1 MTVLLDKEILQWL
14 EKEIVYD
21 LQVIAWKFGNSA
33 ERSFVVSAS
42 GMLPSPAW
50 EVSLRKAI
58 PQGFNPSQLLLH
70 LDLIYSGAPAPQVV
84 VPFSVNY
91 TEISGEGGGDYDSTL
106 VLAPGHNSIQANFDE
121 ASSDS
126 ELNKSGAIIVA
137 IPHINEIEKFKD
149 SEFTNSNNVEQEST
163 EIAGGGIVV
172 GGLKTDSGSGIIVK
186 IGRGAEDA
194 GGFVSFLS
202 DRGTYKKKLV
212 KGLTWYTLG
221 WPPRR
226 HRGDLWLKV
235 SHPRVSEITADID
248 TCVVAGAVTATLAGI
263 AAIVAGGGGSV
274 PAVVTAAF
282 KAALI
287 ACLTAK
293 GIGWASDLSVRLYL
307 E

>member
-1 MTVLLDKEILQWL
+1 M
-14 EKEIVYD
+14 YD
-21 LQVIAWKFGNSA
+21 LQVIAWKFENSS
-33 ERSFVVSAS
+33 ERSFVVYAT
-42 GMLPSPAW
+42 GKLPSPAW
-50 EVSLRKAI
+50 EASLRKAI

-91 TEISGEGGGDYDSTL
+91 TEISGEGGVNYDSTL
-106 VLAPGHNSIQANFDE
+106 VLAPGQNSIQANFDE
-121 ASSDS
+121 ASSVGNR
-126 ELNKSGAIIVA
+126 NKLGAIIVA
-137 IPHINEIEKFKD
+137 VDNIGEIEKF
-149 SEFTNSNNVEQEST
+149 ENSRVANSDDVEQESM
-163 EIAGGGIVV
+163 EILGGGIIV
-172 GGLKTDSGSGIIVK
+172 GELATDSGSGIIVK

-221 WPPRR
+221 WPPKK

-248 TCVVAGAVTATLAGI
+248 TCVIAGAVTATLAGI

-274 PAVVTAAF
+274 PAAVTAAF

-293 GIGWASDLSVRLYL
+293 GIGWASDLSVKLYL